1 MIIWNFLFISLH
13 TVSHTCSLTKPPSF
27 SFHITLTIL
36 LYLSQTQQRSYLS
49 AISHTP
55 NLIPYLPTYLPTY
68 DAHNL
73 FSTYFQIKILVYTS
87 QLFLCRGVC
96 LTFSLVRV
104 CEKCLKTKSWNS
116 QKNSELLY
124 LISHTQIFPA
134 INLVSTEFTKYSK

>member
-1 MIIWNFLFISLH
+1 MKFSLYLITHSLPYVLINEASLFLFPYNTHNLVVSFSDTTTVLPICLLLH
-13 TVSHTCSLTKPPSF
+13 LSHTQPHS
-27 SFHITLTIL
+27 I
-36 LYLSQTQQRSYLS
+36 
-49 AISHTP
+49 
-55 NLIPYLPTYLPTY
+55 PTYLPTY